1 MVARSSLL
9 RRPTP
14 GARPARRT
22 SSVVAALAAL
32 APRLARLPRH
42 DYPDGLLR
50 MEVKL
55 ALLADGANV
64 SREGKLNLLGIFDTL
79 FARSFPTTHPQMQLV
94 IRFEAAAQEAGSTR
108 QVEIQLVGGAHRAAA
123 RARGRD
129 PHGPRAHT
137 QPRAVRT
144 SRALPLRRAGGW
156 SRGGGGAA
164 AGRGDRG
171 RG

>member
-94 IRFEAAAQEAGSTR
+94 IRFEAAAHERS
-108 QVEIQLVGGAHRAAA
+108 EE
-123 RARGRD
+123 
-129 PHGPRAHT
+129 HT
-137 QPRAVRT
+137 TELQ
-144 SRALPLRRAGGW
+144 S
-156 SRGGGGAA
+156 
-164 AGRGDRG
+164 
-171 RG
+171 